1 MNTTL
6 QFIITLLL
14 SGVIAA
20 LVSAVMQKRNEK
32 ESRLFNAKL
41 EAYKEFA
48 AHLESKFVSLT
59 KEGKSLNITTLAEVS
74 AKCLLISSPIVNKE
88 LKAFLVYV
96 SEVYKRCCAPDYDK
110 NKESEMFDKLWSDA
124 DKIEDLMRQ
133 DLGFK

>member
-14 SGVIAA
+14 SGVIVA

-41 EAYKEFA
+41 EAYKEFV